1 VKILF
6 MMDRR
11 ANRGSIQAVAA
22 YVRAGAEAGHTVALY
37 GQPDRDYPGVLF
49 STALGSF
56 DYLVFICE
64 FGVQWMS
71 GLRMLRVLAE
81 VPRERRA
88 ILDADGMYN
97 PVISVDGYDRNHANE
112 AERAWWT
119 GHCDGVTD
127 RILQPTETPLSPPA
141 LALPFFGYDPA
152 LVVDSGAPVPKR
164 FDLLHV
170 AHNWWRW
177 REISTCLLPAIER
190 VRPHLKEIGFIGL
203 WWDMTP
209 AGARD
214 QHLEVAFGCDTGWFN
229 RLGISVRSAVPY
241 TDVVAAMSEGRVNI
255 MTQRPLFRRL
265 RLFTSKYFE
274 VFYADTIPLVMIEPD
289 HAASVY
295 GPAGRELAPDG
306 DVAAKILDAL
316 NRPQHYREIVG
327 EVRRHLAAHHSYRN
341 RLHQLITALTAPMRP
356 AVTAGSL
363 PS

>member
-1 VKILF
+1 

-37 GQPDRDYPGVLF
+37 GRPDPEYPGVVC

-71 GLRMLRVLAE
+71 GLRLLRVLAE

-97 PVISVDGYDRNHANE
+97 PVISVDGYDRNHTNE
-112 AERAWWT
+112 AERVRWT
-119 GHCDGVTD
+119 GHCDRVTD
-127 RILQPTETPLSPPA
+127 KILQPTQTPPA
-141 LALPFFGYDPA
+141 SPALPVPFYGYDPG
-152 LVVDSGAPVPKR
+152 LVVDSRLTAAKR
-164 FDLLHV
+164 FDILHV

-177 REISTCLLPAIER
+177 REVSTCLLPAIER

-214 QHLEVAFGCDTGWFN
+214 QNLEMAFGHDTDWFN
-229 RLGISVRSAVPY
+229 RLGISVRPAVPY
-241 TDVVAAMSEGRVNI
+241 TEVVAAMSEGRVNI
-255 MTQRPLFRRL
+255 MTQRPLLRRL

-274 VFYADTIPLVMIEPD
+274 IFYADTIPLVMIDPD

-295 GPAGRELAPDG
+295 GPAGRELALHG
-306 DVAAKILDAL
+306 DVAGKILDAL
-316 NRPQHYREIVG
+316 NRPQPYREIVE
-327 EVRRHLAAHHSYRN
+327 EVRRHLATHHSYRH
-341 RLHQLITALTAPMRP
+341 RLQELMAALIAPVPTR
-356 AVTAGSL
+356 SL